1 MKFIAIILSFYLL
14 ALQAVPC
21 NDDDVTIGNDSQT
34 ISVVDFD
41 NDHDDDCEICSPF
54 CQCQCCHTPV
64 INTQNFF
71 TESEHKSIIEEII
84 SKELN
89 ISQEVLFRVLQP
101 PQDIG

>member
-71 TESEHKSIIEEII
+71 TETVHELISEEITRR
-84 SKELN
+84 ELETF
-89 ISQEVLFRVLQP
+89 QEVSRRILQP
-101 PQDIG
+101 PQKIG